1 MSQWENDRRDGI
13 VSIICSSYSESVK
26 MVTLRRGAQGFGFS
40 IVGGSDSQHGN
51 IPFYIKTVFPDS
63 PADVDGR
70 LKRGDQLLAVNGQS
84 LDGFTHDQVVSLLK
98 ETQGAVVFTIS
109 G

>member
-1 MSQWENDRRDGI
+1 MTAI
-13 VSIICSSYSESVK
+13 IISIDCSSYSEPVK
-26 MVTLRRGAQGFGFS
+26 TVTLKRGAQGFGFS

-51 IPFYIKTVFPDS
+51 IPFYIKTIFPDS

-70 LKRGDQLLAVNGQS
+70 LKRGDQLLAVNGQN

-98 ETQGAVVFTIS
+98 QTQGAVVFTAV